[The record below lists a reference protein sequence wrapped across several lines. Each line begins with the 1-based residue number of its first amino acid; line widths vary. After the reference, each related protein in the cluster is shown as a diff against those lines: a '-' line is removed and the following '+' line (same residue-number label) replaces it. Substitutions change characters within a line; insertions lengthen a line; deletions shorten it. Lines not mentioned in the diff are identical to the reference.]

1 MNKIVNSPEQKAGY
15 SKKGPS
21 LIFLIQIYLEE
32 PLYEKCQIKK
42 NLSSR
47 CVAFRPLKFS
57 SKYLRK
63 ISESTLIFQLNFIR
77 ANR

>member
-42 NLSSR
+42 KLIVTMRGVSS
-47 CVAFRPLKFS
+47 A
-57 SKYLRK
+57 K
-63 ISESTLIFQLNFIR
+63 I
-77 ANR
+77 

>member
-42 NLSSR
+42 KTYR
-47 CVAFRPLKFS
+47 HDAWRFVR
-57 SKYLRK
+57 
-63 ISESTLIFQLNFIR
+63 
-77 ANR
+77 